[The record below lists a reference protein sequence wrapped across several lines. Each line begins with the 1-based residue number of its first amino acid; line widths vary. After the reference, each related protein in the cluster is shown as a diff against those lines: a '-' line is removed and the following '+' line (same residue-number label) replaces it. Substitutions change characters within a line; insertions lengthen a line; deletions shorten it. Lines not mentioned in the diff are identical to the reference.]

1 MDKQKSRLYIGIAI
15 ITFGVLALLVNTN
28 ILRGLDDLVGGALL
42 LLVALFFFM
51 IYNRDKTKWWPLLP
65 GTVLAVLGAGVIL
78 DVFIPLASDL
88 MGAAFMYS
96 IFAVFAIVFSRDKD
110 NWWAAIPA
118 GVTFTLGTI
127 VLVESFDLLSSD
139 MNGVIFFLGIG
150 LTFLYLFSLR
160 QDIKNL
166 DWAIWPAGVLLG
178 LSFFVY
184 LNQVR
189 WMDEEFVFPLLI
201 ILVGVI
207 IIVYGSRRKK

>member
-1 MDKQKSRLYIGIAI
+1 MDKQKSRLYLGIAI

-51 IYNRDKTKWWPLLP
+51 IYNRDKRKWWPLLP

-78 DVFIPLASDL
+78 DLFIPFASDL
-88 MGAAFMYS
+88 TGAAFMYS

-127 VLVESFDLLSSD
+127 VLVDSFDLLSSD

-166 DWAIWPAGVLLG
+166 DWAIWPAGG
-178 LSFFVY
+178 
-184 LNQVR
+184 
-189 WMDEEFVFPLLI
+189 
-201 ILVGVI
+201 
-207 IIVYGSRRKK
+207 